1 MEGQGPVLTATSSLA
16 LAQWDSLTD
25 LGPGAVLGRPWVQ
38 TPVHFSR
45 KVINFWLAEGL
56 FPLIGRTWSVF
67 ADSWALRRSYQALWL
82 QHKKHLFIP
91 TPLRH
96 MSCFQS
102 VKGHPPSS
110 LPPLIP
116 PSSCLYSR
124 PHFSLGPLYQ
134 PLSGLPAFPLGP
146 SY

>member
-56 FPLIGRTWSVF
+56 FPLIGRTWSV
-67 ADSWALRRSYQALWL
+67 L
-82 QHKKHLFIP
+82 Q
-91 TPLRH
+91 TA
-96 MSCFQS
+96 
-102 VKGHPPSS
+102 
-110 LPPLIP
+110 
-116 PSSCLYSR
+116 
-124 PHFSLGPLYQ
+124 GP
-134 PLSGLPAFPLGP
+134 
-146 SY
+146 